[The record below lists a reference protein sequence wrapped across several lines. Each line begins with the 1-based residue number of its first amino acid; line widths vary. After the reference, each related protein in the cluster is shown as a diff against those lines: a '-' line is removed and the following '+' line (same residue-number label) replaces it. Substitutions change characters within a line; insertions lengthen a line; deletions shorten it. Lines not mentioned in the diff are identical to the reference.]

1 MSILSF
7 WRFLF
12 SDDKKLR
19 QSLKNICGFYPANI
33 ELYKMAFRH
42 SSIAQ
47 QIKSGVSNSNERLE
61 FLGDAILGSVV
72 AHFLF
77 TKFPYRDEGFLTKM
91 RSRIVS
97 RQNINKLAVKMGVE
111 TFIKKVNDSRPG
123 FKSMNGDA
131 LEAFIGAVYL
141 DKGYGV
147 AQDFVINRII
157 KIHVDLDALEN
168 TDTDYKSK
176 MIEWIQ
182 REKKT
187 IRFEMVGEEGK
198 GHEKYYTVNLCIEGE
213 IAGTGKG
220 FSKKIAEQMA
230 AQNVCSKLGL

>member
-1 MSILSF
+1 MSLFSF
-7 WRFLF
+7 WR
-12 SDDKKLR
+12 SRSVEDKKLHE
-19 QSLKNICGFYPANI
+19 SLKNICGFSPGNI

-42 SSIAQ
+42 SSVAQ
-47 QIKSGVSNSNERLE
+47 HVKSGVSNSNERLE
-61 FLGDAILGSVV
+61 FLGDAVLGSVV

-77 TKFPYRDEGFLTKM
+77 TKFPFRDEGFLTKM

-111 TFIKKVNDSRPG
+111 SFIMKVNDARPG

-141 DKGYGV
+141 DKGYKV
-147 AQDFVINRII
+147 AQDFVLNRIV
-157 KIHVDLDALEN
+157 KIHVDLEALEH

-176 MIEWIQ
+176 MIEWSQ
-182 REKKT
+182 KEKKP
-187 IRFEMVGEEGK
+187 IRFELVGEEGK
-198 GHEKYYTVNLCIEGE
+198 GHEKFYTVNLCIEGE
-213 IAGTGKG
+213 VAGTGKG

-230 AQNVCSKLGL
+230 SENVCSTLGI